1 MDVKKIIVIP
11 ALVATLGVG
20 TVIGATTLLTGNAQ
34 EKKVLTMQEIEKKA
48 LAVVDGSVTDIEFDE
63 NRYRSIYEVEV
74 YTETEEYDL
83 KFDAYTG
90 KLLNQKKELRDDD
103 EGDLIENNTS
113 TTTKITKAQAM
124 EKALTKAKGTV
135 TKVKL
140 DNGVYEIEIID
151 GQFEYEIDINASTGE
166 IVKFEQDIED

>member
-1 MDVKKIIVIP
+1 MIVIP
-11 ALVATLGVG
+11 ALVATLGLG
-20 TVIGATTLLTGNAQ
+20 TVIGANTLLTGNAQ

-48 LAVVDGSVTDIEFDE
+48 LAVVDGSVTDIELDE

-103 EGDLIENNTS
+103 EDDLIENNTS

-140 DNGVYEIEIID
+140 DDGVYEIEIID

>member
-1 MDVKKIIVIP
+1 MKKIIVIP

>member
-1 MDVKKIIVIP
+1 M
-11 ALVATLGVG
+11 
-20 TVIGATTLLTGNAQ
+20 
-34 EKKVLTMQEIEKKA
+34 
-48 LAVVDGSVTDIEFDE
+48 AVVDGSVTDIEFDE

-124 EKALTKAKGTV
+124 EKP
-135 TKVKL
+135 
-140 DNGVYEIEIID
+140 
-151 GQFEYEIDINASTGE
+151 
-166 IVKFEQDIED
+166 